1 MSCSVRKCCSAFFQK
16 ANKFQLFYATSS
28 DGATALV
35 VYLYADE
42 DLNFASSV
50 GNAYGSMGIK
60 ICPYN
65 QNYSWFHPSSGTAN
79 IANDLVTGSNVNTPG
94 MWMFLMKDSDIVH
107 PGK

>member
-1 MSCSVRKCCSAFFQK
+1 MKYCSAFFQK
-16 ANKFQLFYATSS
+16 ANKFQLLYATSE

-42 DLNFASSV
+42 DLHFASSV
-50 GNAYGSMGIK
+50 GNAYGSMGIR
-60 ICPYN
+60 ICPNN
-65 QNYSWFHPSSGTAN
+65 QNYTWFHPSSGTAN

-94 MWMFLMKDSDIVH
+94 MWMFFMKDSDIVH